1 MNADD
6 VLFPAPGAPA
16 PDLPSPASGAAGPD
30 SESAGRP
37 LMVMPPSA
45 GGLLIV
51 TVGESLGRLATTV
64 RPGDGVVLLRMQ
76 TSHDETDIFPCPI
89 PSAQELLDRCPFLE
103 ELGLKEET
111 VNPELRS
118 CGKAAYLVH
127 RAALLERLRRVMTVA
142 PIGCFAIVADA
153 ATGFGSTV
161 LSELPIDL
169 EALYARRFG
178 TNPCILRIPVFPT
191 VQGEELERMTLYALA
206 RELDTHA
213 RGTAEGPVDQVC
225 ENPYDALVL
234 SDFQVGT
241 PAQRRD
247 ELARFLGSLASL
259 FRPPPA
265 NVQDNPLVRH
275 KSKGPW
281 RRGFRD
287 LVALWKGGGWADFR
301 YRRMLK
307 EMEKEPP
314 APPLVDQEPF
324 RAGRRLYLELDVRY
338 RRLLGA
344 TTLDYPGRISPD
356 DAGSLAE
363 LAEQL
368 LEQRRDRDAFD
379 AYRAATEARPDQP
392 EHFEGL
398 ARAALLL
405 GETEEALKNYTLT
418 LQLDPDRAG
427 AHEGLILCYLKL
439 GRPEMARGHLALA
452 TASGCR
458 ISPELVERLKA

>member
-1 MNADD
+1 M
-6 VLFPAPGAPA
+6 
-16 PDLPSPASGAAGPD
+16 
-30 SESAGRP
+30 
-37 LMVMPPSA
+37 
-45 GGLLIV
+45 
-51 TVGESLGRLATTV
+51 LA
-64 RPGDGVVLLRMQ
+64 
-76 TSHDETDIFPCPI
+76 
-89 PSAQELLDRCPFLE
+89 
-103 ELGLKEET
+103 
-111 VNPELRS
+111 
-118 CGKAAYLVH
+118 
-127 RAALLERLRRVMTVA
+127 VA
-142 PIGCFAIVADA
+142 PIGTFAIVAEA

-169 EALYARRFG
+169 EALYARRLG

-206 RELDTHA
+206 RELDLHA
-213 RGTAEGPVDQVC
+213 RGTAEGPVEHVC

-241 PAQRRD
+241 PGQRRD
-247 ELARFLGSLASL
+247 ELARFLGSLAGF
-259 FRPPPA
+259 FRPPPV
-265 NVQDNPLVRH
+265 NLQDNPLVRH
-275 KSKGPW
+275 KTKGPW

-301 YRRMLK
+301 YRRMVK

-344 TTLDYPGRISPD
+344 TPLDYPGRISPD

-368 LEQRRDRDAFD
+368 LEQGRDRDAFD
-379 AYRAATEARPDQP
+379 AYQAAAEARPDQP
-392 EHFEGL
+392 ENFEGL

-418 LQLDPDRAG
+418 VQLDPDRAG
-427 AHEGLILCYLKL
+427 AHEGIILCYLRL
-439 GRPEMARGHLALA
+439 GRHDLARDHLAL
-452 TASGCR
+452 TEASGCK
-458 ISPELVERLKA
+458 IDPELAKRL